1 MIDRLFWKAR
11 IESAWREAPIVWLS
25 GVRRSGK
32 TTIAQ
37 SFNEKS
43 PLYVNCDIPA
53 SEEMVRDPVLFFQNC
68 RSTLVVFDEIHQ
80 LRDPARLL
88 KIGADMFPQ
97 IKILATGSSTLA
109 AGKKFRDTLTGRKR
123 TVHLVPVMLEELA
136 AFGSVLEQRL
146 FHGGLPPALLA
157 DEKKPA
163 FYREWMDSFFARV
176 IQRLFGFRDI
186 NRFTAFLEYV
196 FRQSGGQFDVSKAAS
211 ELGIA
216 RATVESHLR
225 ALEAT
230 HAATCL
236 RPFHRG
242 SRTEIVKQPKV
253 YGFDT
258 GFVSF
263 VRGWNPLR
271 RDDLGTLWEHVVLE
285 SLQARLPDSTPLYW
299 RDKREREIDFVIPRN
314 RDSVDAIECKWNP
327 DAFDPEALLAFRTI
341 HPAGRN
347 FLVCPGST
355 PAHVR
360 SIKGLKIYVVAPT
373 DIPER

>member
-1 MIDRLFWKAR
+1 MIDRPFWREK

-37 SFNEKS
+37 SLDGTKPHF
-43 PLYVNCDIPA
+43 VNCDIPA
-53 SEEMVRDPVLFFQNC
+53 VEEMVRDPVLFFQNC
-68 RSTLVVFDEIHQ
+68 PSQVVVFDEIHQ

-88 KIGADMFPQ
+88 KIGADMFPE

-123 TVHLVPVMLEELA
+123 TVHLVPVLLEELKS
-136 AFGSVLEQRL
+136 FCSTLERRL

-157 DEKKPA
+157 EEKKPA
-163 FYREWMDSFFARV
+163 FYREWMDSFFARD
-176 IQRLFGFRDI
+176 IQRLFGFRDM

-225 ALEAT
+225 ALEIT
-230 HAATCL
+230 HAATCV
-236 RPFHRG
+236 RPFHR
-242 SRTEIVKQPKV
+242 SSNTEIVKQPKV
-253 YGFDT
+253 YAFDT
-258 GFVSF
+258 GFVSY

-271 RDDLGTLWEHVVLE
+271 PDDLGPLWEHLVLE
-285 SLQARLPDSTPLYW
+285 TLQARLPDSPLLYW
-299 RDKREREIDFVIPRN
+299 RDKSGREIDFVIPRD
-314 RDSVDAIECKWNP
+314 RDSADAIECKWNP
-327 DAFDPEALLAFRTI
+327 DAFDPASLAAFRSI
-341 HPAGRN
+341 HPQGRN
-347 FLVCPGST
+347 YLVCPGAT
-355 PAHVR
+355 PGHVR
-360 SIKGLKIYVVAPT
+360 SSKGLKIHVVNPM
-373 DIPER
+373 DIPA

>member
-163 FYREWMDSFFARV
+163 FYREWMDSFFARD

-314 RDSVDAIECKWNP
+314 RNSVDAIECKWNP

-355 PAHVR
+355 PAHAR